1 MGVLGCSMKSVA
13 AVESLEAGR
22 STENFTGSK
31 RRLVRDSCVTVL
43 LTNVCFW
50 DFPVVQWLRL

>member
-1 MGVLGCSMKSVA
+1 MKSVA

-22 STENFTGSK
+22 STENFMGSK

-43 LTNVCFW
+43 LTNVRLW

>member
-22 STENFTGSK
+22 STENFMGSK

-43 LTNVCFW
+43 LTNVRLW